1 MTNDGSGRN
10 SPEYKICSRC
20 GKRKHETEFA
30 KNQYRKGS
38 IVVRRAYC
46 IECGKLIK
54 PLSSKARKEYE
65 EKHPRPEIG
74 TMFQCPIC
82 KRKREIW
89 HKNQVCLD
97 HNHETGEIRGY
108 ICGDCNASIGRIGED
123 IEILERAILW
133 LKGIIRKVTDK
144 NIFREKD

>member
-1 MTNDGSGRN
+1 MPNDNFDRN

-38 IVVRRAYC
+38 IIVRRAYC
-46 IECGKLIK
+46 IECGKLAKPIPSKIK
-54 PLSSKARKEYE
+54 NEYE
-65 EKHPRPEIG
+65 KKYPRPKIGEI
-74 TMFQCPIC
+74 FQCPIC
-82 KRKREIW
+82 KRKKEIW

-108 ICGDCNASIGRIGED
+108 ICGDCNASIGRMGENID
-123 IEILERAILW
+123 VFERAILW
-133 LKGIIRKVTDK
+133 LKGTLR
-144 NIFREKD
+144 NL

>member
-10 SPEYKICSRC
+10 SPENKMCSRC
-20 GKRKHETEFA
+20 GLTKHETEFA

-54 PLSSKARKEYE
+54 HISPKAKKEYE
-65 EKHPRPEIG
+65 KNYPRPEIG
-74 TMFQCPIC
+74 KTFQCPIC
-82 KRKREIW
+82 KRTKQIW

-144 NIFREKD
+144 NTLSEQD